1 MSLIY
6 YADDEQAV
14 RKTLSSFLAQEGYDG
29 QGFSCGESLLHAF
42 QEKPCDLVILDIMMP
57 GIDGISVL
65 DRLREISSIPI
76 ILLTACD
83 SDAQFCQGL
92 DRGADDYITKPFKP
106 QLLMAKI
113 RAMLRREPMHTPARR
128 LYFGNIALDEQ
139 TQKVLVEQAPLH
151 LTPTEFRLLAYFLK
165 HKNRAITRQELLK
178 EVWGYSDTTQS
189 RAADE
194 ANRHLRE
201 KLLKAH
207 ANVINQTVWGYGYR
221 LSKRDMP

>member
-29 QGFSCGESLLHAF
+29 QGFSCGESLLHTF
-42 QEKPCDLVILDIMMP
+42 QEKPCDLVVLDIMMP

-83 SDAQFCQGL
+83 SDAQFCQDL

-139 TQKVLVEQAPLH
+139 TRGVLVEQTPLH
-151 LTPTEFRLLAYFLK
+151 LTPTEFRLLAYYLK

-178 EVWGYSDTTQS
+178 ELWGFSDATQS